1 MESVVSRGFS
11 LSLNPRNK
19 KSCLLAGGE
28 PHVCTCTARTLG
40 LLSLTTTIRS
50 PKYQTTTCRADEGE
64 TREPGRP
71 LSLHILT
78 RFITRIKK
86 WPCDAPA
93 DACAPLHYF
102 MLDLVVENW
111 RAPPVVK
118 SARIMKCS
126 ASRGAQRT
134 PPPTIV
140 HKSSGWFN
148 HFNRRQAARC
158 SLAATVRSLN
168 CPLCVQKVH
177 CCNYEQSCLLPL
189 TLLFTGWNNCFFAL
203 LNEQSSALF

>member
-1 MESVVSRGFS
+1 MYMHRAHTRPLKSNHNNKVSKISNHHLQSRWG
-11 LSLNPRNK
+11 RNK
-19 KSCLLAGGE
+19 R
-28 PHVCTCTARTLG
+28 ARQA
-40 LLSLTTTIRS
+40 S
-50 PKYQTTTCRADEGE
+50 
-64 TREPGRP
+64 